1 MIFALLQD
9 RKFIGTSSSQNFQH
23 MYIDLR
29 YIDIAEMVELELDI
43 WQGFLRM
50 LRRKNDIYRG
60 RIPWLPL

>member
-1 MIFALLQD
+1 
-9 RKFIGTSSSQNFQH
+9 